1 MTGSLDCRHHVSILL
16 PQAQLPPSGC
26 GGSCACG
33 YLLPFALCWTGWCV
47 SHDSLTKVA
56 WSAHSWCV
64 RTWSTQSRLRS
75 GVVTERHKSVVGVT
89 QVTCRVAPPPSEIW
103 RNLLLGMCAWND
115 VSPCAPRRFCCF
127 IGPPGQRGP
136 GLQHHEGGAQS
147 AGAAAPIS
155 RHNVYRVRHTS
166 SDSSAD
172 IWQVSTIMSWYIDR
186 DRVMRA
192 CRRHATARRF
202 RIQVRGF
209 SPVRSL
215 FSLIVQLYALA
226 FTVHIT
232 AVYRTTQ
239 PGS

>member
-115 VSPCAPRRFCCF
+115 GMCAWNDVSPCAPRRFCCF
-127 IGPPGQRGP
+127 SMVLLANAGQRYNTTKVGRSP
-136 GLQHHEGGAQS
+136 QEPSCAHHGIMYTGYGILQ
-147 AGAAAPIS
+147 
-155 RHNVYRVRHTS
+155 V
-166 SDSSAD
+166 
-172 IWQVSTIMSWYIDR
+172 
-186 DRVMRA
+186 
-192 CRRHATARRF
+192 TARLTY
-202 RIQVRGF
+202 G
-209 SPVRSL
+209 RSQRSCHGT
-215 FSLIVQLYALA
+215 FD
-226 FTVHIT
+226 
-232 AVYRTTQ
+232 
-239 PGS
+239 